1 MKVTFEVWYNR
12 GDIVYHRLE
21 ENRKGIVKDF
31 IYKNRNK
38 TVEYLVC
45 FGLVAED
52 EVWCDDIELSDTPV
66 F

>member
-1 MKVTFEVWYNR
+1 MKVTFEVGYNR

-31 IYKNRNK
+31 IYKDQNK

-45 FGLVAED
+45 FGLEK
-52 EVWCDDIELSDTPV
+52 EFWCDEIELSDTPV